1 MSVYPVLAAAC
12 AALTMTGLLMVGV
25 GLYGRAPAESPFK
38 SRLSR
43 VRTSGAVTA
52 SRSRLTKFTVALV
65 GGAAVWLISGW
76 PVAGALTV
84 AGVLGLPY
92 FFGASREAK
101 RRIER
106 LEALEEWTRRLA
118 DTMAVGVA
126 PVQTLVRSADHAP
139 SAIRGEVTALAN
151 ALSTPRLDRGVAL
164 RRFADEIDDSLGDMI
179 TLSLE
184 IAVSAQASQRV
195 PDVLRTMAAGVAEE
209 VKARRAVEA
218 DRAGPRNE
226 ARMIVIVQVL
236 FVVGVAT
243 LTNYTKIY
251 GTLTGQLVLAVLA
264 AAVVL
269 ALWLLRKYSSSEE
282 PPRLLATSG
291 DRR

>member
-1 MSVYPVLAAAC
+1 MSVYPVLAAVC

-52 SRSRLTKFTVALV
+52 SRSRLTKLTVALV

-139 SAIRGEVTALAN
+139 SAIRAEVTALAN

-282 PPRLLATSG
+282 PPRLLAASG